1 MNHDTPERPMKPRVM
16 LIAASLLSLLLI
28 MFHLTDDVLLKA
40 EGAVKYPIPVLVFVV
55 WLYGPLMLS
64 DRVSGY
70 IITLLGG
77 LIAAGMIVVHSRGG
91 VGPTAGGFFLVRTM
105 LALSAKGWFSA
116 CLPAPAVWMAV

>member
-55 WLYGPLMLS
+55 WLYGTLMLS

-77 LIAAGMIVVHSRGG
+77 LIAADMIVLHSTGG
-91 VGPTAGGFFLVRTM
+91 AGPKAGGFFFVVDVV
-105 LALSAKGWFSA
+105 ALT
-116 CLPAPAVWMAV
+116 

>member
-1 MNHDTPERPMKPRVM
+1 MKPRVM

-55 WLYGPLMLS
+55 WLYGTLMLS

-91 VGPTAGGFFLVRTM
+91 VVPKSGGFFFVWTM
-105 LALSAKGWFSA
+105 FALSATGWFTAILSA
-116 CLPAPAVWMAV
+116 RGLWLAVRARRSL